1 MSFSRLGSS
10 PRSKLVPV
18 SGSFI
23 RDSPSLS
30 SSAKNH
36 LNEFL
41 RHLDADKIGPIA
53 GHAQPRNGSVDPI
66 IVVNT
71 ADSFSV
77 SVKSERDI
85 GRLDAAVDAVGREL
99 DHVLAAVNEDEAQ

>member
-1 MSFSRLGSS
+1 
-10 PRSKLVPV
+10 LVPV

-30 SSAKNH
+30 SSAKN
-36 LNEFL
+36 LRNEFL

-53 GHAQPRNGSVDPI
+53 GRTQPRNGSVDPI

-77 SVKSERDI
+77 SVKSERDT

-99 DHVLAAVNEDEAQ
+99 DYVLAAVNEDEAQ